1 MNNIVCQNKTLNCQL
16 VGYRGL
22 TSILSVY
29 GSSKQ
34 IVEIIIVCKFCVIYV
49 NIYESSKQVMKLL
62 SFAISVLFM

>member
-1 MNNIVCQNKTLNCQL
+1 M
-16 VGYRGL
+16 GYRGL

-34 IVEIIIVCKFCVIYV
+34 IVEVIIVCKFCVIYV